1 MTFQEIIFKLKSYWA
16 DKECISLEPYDLPM
30 GAATFHPSTFLRA
43 LGPEPWKA
51 VYIQPCRRPTDGRY
65 GENPNRLQ
73 HYYQMQVVLKP
84 SPDNIQNMFLS
95 SLEKIGID
103 TKTNDIKFVDDNWE
117 SPSLGAAGVGWEVWL
132 NGMEISQFTYFQ
144 QVGGIECAPVT
155 GELTYGLERIA
166 MHLQSIDNLYD
177 IKWNKYLTYGE
188 IYMQNEKENSQY
200 NFELVDAKIL
210 AKYFD
215 DMEKEC
221 IKLTDNN
228 LPIPAY
234 DILLQNSHILNL
246 LDSKQAVSSTER
258 QAYILRLR
266 KLSNLIAKKFLES
279 REELEF
285 PLIKEKIIM
294 ETKDLL
300 FEIGV
305 EDLPPKNL
313 NSFLEKIKKNI
324 EANLSKESINFSEC
338 KFFYTNLRLIFVLQ
352 DVITS
357 VNHEKK
363 LIKGP
368 PLSKCFDE
376 ENKLTKTGSGF
387 AKKHNISF
395 DQLKK
400 LEKDGV
406 EYVFYEKPK
415 FSQHTKDLLP
425 SILEN
430 SLIGVEEQKKK

>member
-1 MTFQEIIFKLKSYWA
+1 M
-16 DKECISLEPYDLPM
+16 CIRDS
-30 GAATFHPSTFLRA
+30 
-43 LGPEPWKA
+43 
-51 VYIQPCRRPTDGRY
+51 
-65 GENPNRLQ
+65 
-73 HYYQMQVVLKP
+73 
-84 SPDNIQNMFLS
+84 
-95 SLEKIGID
+95 IGID
-103 TKTNDIKFVDDNWE
+103 IKANDIKFVDDNWE

-285 PLIKEKIIM
+285 PLIKEK
-294 ETKDLL
+294 
-300 FEIGV
+300 
-305 EDLPPKNL
+305 
-313 NSFLEKIKKNI
+313 
-324 EANLSKESINFSEC
+324 
-338 KFFYTNLRLIFVLQ
+338 
-352 DVITS
+352 
-357 VNHEKK
+357 
-363 LIKGP
+363 
-368 PLSKCFDE
+368 
-376 ENKLTKTGSGF
+376 
-387 AKKHNISF
+387 
-395 DQLKK
+395 
-400 LEKDGV
+400 
-406 EYVFYEKPK
+406 
-415 FSQHTKDLLP
+415 
-425 SILEN
+425 
-430 SLIGVEEQKKK
+430 

>member
-1 MTFQEIIFKLKSYWA
+1 
-16 DKECISLEPYDLPM
+16 
-30 GAATFHPSTFLRA
+30 
-43 LGPEPWKA
+43 
-51 VYIQPCRRPTDGRY
+51 
-65 GENPNRLQ
+65 
-73 HYYQMQVVLKP
+73 MQVVLKP

-95 SLEKIGID
+95 SLENIGID

-285 PLIKEKIIM
+285 PLIKEK
-294 ETKDLL
+294 
-300 FEIGV
+300 
-305 EDLPPKNL
+305 
-313 NSFLEKIKKNI
+313 
-324 EANLSKESINFSEC
+324 
-338 KFFYTNLRLIFVLQ
+338 
-352 DVITS
+352 
-357 VNHEKK
+357 
-363 LIKGP
+363 
-368 PLSKCFDE
+368 
-376 ENKLTKTGSGF
+376 
-387 AKKHNISF
+387 
-395 DQLKK
+395 
-400 LEKDGV
+400 
-406 EYVFYEKPK
+406 
-415 FSQHTKDLLP
+415 
-425 SILEN
+425 
-430 SLIGVEEQKKK
+430 

>member
-1 MTFQEIIFKLKSYWA
+1 
-16 DKECISLEPYDLPM
+16 
-30 GAATFHPSTFLRA
+30 
-43 LGPEPWKA
+43 
-51 VYIQPCRRPTDGRY
+51 
-65 GENPNRLQ
+65 
-73 HYYQMQVVLKP
+73 
-84 SPDNIQNMFLS
+84 
-95 SLEKIGID
+95 
-103 TKTNDIKFVDDNWE
+103 
-117 SPSLGAAGVGWEVWL
+117 
-132 NGMEISQFTYFQ
+132 MEISQFTYFQ

-285 PLIKEKIIM
+285 PLIKEK
-294 ETKDLL
+294 
-300 FEIGV
+300 
-305 EDLPPKNL
+305 
-313 NSFLEKIKKNI
+313 
-324 EANLSKESINFSEC
+324 
-338 KFFYTNLRLIFVLQ
+338 
-352 DVITS
+352 
-357 VNHEKK
+357 
-363 LIKGP
+363 
-368 PLSKCFDE
+368 
-376 ENKLTKTGSGF
+376 
-387 AKKHNISF
+387 
-395 DQLKK
+395 
-400 LEKDGV
+400 
-406 EYVFYEKPK
+406 
-415 FSQHTKDLLP
+415 
-425 SILEN
+425 
-430 SLIGVEEQKKK
+430 